1 MRWDFPILSL
11 TLTEPIPD
19 IYHRWY
25 LQRKSVMWSNFRFLY
40 MTDVE
45 KSDVCYL
52 WRNVRFLQI
61 CHLRN
66 LIVRNLLCFVAK
78 SEQKLCLWRNY
89 EVCLSF
95 CSIAVNNCFLKAPTG
110 QLTNY
115 TTNITGKFRNFKSV
129 HFWGEFWP
137 DLANVGKRRAKTKEL
152 FLSLLLQSFGQQV
165 TNELKKYTT
174 GQILSN

>member
-1 MRWDFPILSL
+1 MYVICG
-11 TLTEPIPD
+11 E
-19 IYHRWY
+19 
-25 LQRKSVMWSNFRFLY
+25 RFLH
-40 MTDVE
+40 
-45 KSDVCYL
+45 
-52 WRNVRFLQI
+52 I

-115 TTNITGKFRNFKSV
+115 TTNITGKFGNFKSV

-152 FLSLLLQSFGQQV
+152 FLSLLLQSFGQHV
-165 TNELKKYTT
+165 TNERIEKVHHLANIVKLKIGPKYK
-174 GQILSN
+174 

>member
-1 MRWDFPILSL
+1 MANKSCKSDFFIVDNLKSLTCNNFKMRWDFPILSL

-25 LQRKSVMWSNFRFLY
+25 LQRKSGCMLS
-40 MTDVE
+40 
-45 KSDVCYL
+45 VCYL

-61 CHLRN
+61 CHFRN

-115 TTNITGKFRNFKSV
+115 TTKITGKFGNFKSV
-129 HFWGEFWP
+129 HFWE
-137 DLANVGKRRAKTKEL
+137 
-152 FLSLLLQSFGQQV
+152 SFGPIW
-165 TNELKKYTT
+165 
-174 GQILSN
+174 QILGNGERRLKNFFFPLFFKVLVSK